1 MAVVQSTTRV
11 YVYGL
16 ALAALGMALAL
27 MPGTAV
33 PPGQRLLL
41 AASFVALIGLAL
53 LFPLKIG
60 FRTNLALDTTVLFA
74 AVLLFDPVVAMGIA
88 TGGYLLAHII
98 RRHDWIEVIF
108 NCSET
113 ALQVGV
119 GGYLLR
125 LFEWDPNRLRFD
137 RPLQLPVIIGA
148 ALVMYILNTLA
159 VALVIRIQSGEPPL
173 RVLLL
178 GSVRS
183 DFLEHVTQLLV
194 GLVAA
199 SMVDS
204 RPWVLPLLILPAV
217 AIYRSLQRQVRLD
230 QQTIER
236 ARLYE
241 AEQRARAEAEAAVQ
255 SREQFVSIAAH
266 EFKTPLTS
274 LKANGQLLAR
284 ELRQAEWDR
293 GRIMTITMRLN
304 TQVER
309 FEALIAE
316 LLDATRMRQNRLE
329 LRPEWTDL
337 TALAHAVVEQF
348 ALAEDHRIGHAL
360 VFEADG
366 TVRGYWDASR
376 LEQVVT
382 NLVSNAL
389 KYSPPGAEVRVT
401 VRDELDGAA
410 LIVRDEGI
418 GIPTTDRERLFE
430 PYARSRVV
438 ARRIE
443 GMGLGL
449 FISEQIVRRHGGE
462 ITVESELGVGSTFSV
477 RLPTVPPGF
486 ATAELP
492 CRDGPLATAPPEQS
506 ASPDMS
512 HPATASQEIDAAA
525 G

>member
-1 MAVVQSTTRV
+1 
-11 YVYGL
+11 
-16 ALAALGMALAL
+16 
-27 MPGTAV
+27 
-33 PPGQRLLL
+33 
-41 AASFVALIGLAL
+41 
-53 LFPLKIG
+53 
-60 FRTNLALDTTVLFA
+60 
-74 AVLLFDPVVAMGIA
+74 
-88 TGGYLLAHII
+88 
-98 RRHDWIEVIF
+98 
-108 NCSET
+108 
-113 ALQVGV
+113 
-119 GGYLLR
+119 
-125 LFEWDPNRLRFD
+125 
-137 RPLQLPVIIGA
+137 
-148 ALVMYILNTLA
+148 
-159 VALVIRIQSGEPPL
+159 
-173 RVLLL
+173 
-178 GSVRS
+178 
-183 DFLEHVTQLLV
+183 
-194 GLVAA
+194 
-199 SMVDS
+199 
-204 RPWVLPLLILPAV
+204 V